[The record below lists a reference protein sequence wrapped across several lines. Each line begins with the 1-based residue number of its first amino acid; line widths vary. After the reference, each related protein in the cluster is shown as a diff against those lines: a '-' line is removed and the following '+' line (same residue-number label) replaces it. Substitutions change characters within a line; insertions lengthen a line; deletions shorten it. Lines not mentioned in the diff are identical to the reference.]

1 MKVHNWVCSIGG
13 HQLSNFCIVF
23 LFLYF
28 FLVLYFCIL
37 VSVFLY
43 FLFLYISFLVIL
55 YLCIFVFWW
64 AAIVQLE
71 RGAIT
76 ASSAFQGQVSCKSRW
91 RIARIGGNTHP
102 ALTIANSQTK
112 VASQTILT
120 DTCQTELCKPSR
132 GGETLQVSLC
142 VHKSLLF
149 YLASV
154 WCWTLWIHCCI

>member
-13 HQLSNFCIVF
+13 HQLFNFCIVF
-23 LFLYF
+23 LFCIFFLFLYF
-28 FLVLYFCIL
+28 FIL
-37 VSVFLY
+37 VFVFS
-43 FLFLYISFLVIL
+43 FFLYISFLVFL

-142 VHKSLLF
+142 AHKIFTLLQF
-149 YLASV
+149 DVGAGCL
-154 WCWTLWIHCCI
+154 

>member
-1 MKVHNWVCSIGG
+1 MKVDNWVCSIGG

-37 VSVFLY
+37 VFVFLY
-43 FLFLYISFLVIL
+43 FLFLYISFLVFL

-142 VHKSLLF
+142 VHKIFFFTWL
-149 YLASV
+149 
-154 WCWTLWIHCCI
+154 